1 MKKRVSLLDA
11 FGIEDEKDNSDSSVV
26 YDNNS
31 LLDKIKNDYIKYIM
45 ENKLSLE
52 DSYEEYIKD
61 YDLSDLDKSNLY
73 NLIGEEL
80 KGFGPLTELMNDKNI
95 TEIMINGPDK
105 IYIVINGQMIKEDNI
120 TFINE
125 EHVIRTIKS
134 LVTIKDELV
143 IDTKLDDG
151 SIVKAILPPLSIK
164 GPILVIKKVSKGNV
178 NMDDLIGVGMLTPYM
193 ARFLESCVLGK
204 LNILISGSMQSGKT
218 TLTNVL
224 SSFIYNKE
232 RIITI
237 ESNDELSIKQDNVI
251 RLSENTNNLNKL
263 IYDLR
268 PDRLVIDEYNSNN
281 ISYLFESGMIGVN
294 SIGTIKAK
302 DGISAV
308 NRIKALIKLN
318 NIDSLILNN
327 IDLVVNVEKLKDGR
341 VKVSS
346 ISELCKSKNDE
357 VVLKDI
363 FVFKKESGSFIRY
376 DFYPNVVK
384 KLKTRGIN
392 NIDYI
397 FENPGDNDGKKDIS

>member
-45 ENKLSLE
+45 ENNLNLE

-61 YDLSDLDKSNLY
+61 FDLSDLDKSSLY
-73 NLIGEEL
+73 NLVSDEL

-95 TEIMINGPDK
+95 TEIMVNGPDE

-125 EHVIRTIKS
+125 EHIIRTIKS
-134 LVTIKDELV
+134 LVTTKDELV

-204 LNILISGSMQSGKT
+204 LNILISGSFQSGKT

-224 SSFIYNKE
+224 SNFIYNKE

-237 ESNDELSIKQDNVI
+237 ENNGELNLKQDNVI
-251 RLSENTNNLNKL
+251 RLSSIEKL
-263 IYDLR
+263 DKFIFDLR
-268 PDRLVIDEYNSNN
+268 PDRLVIDEYNKDNLG
-281 ISYLFESGMIGVN
+281 YFFESGLIGVS
-294 SIGTIKAK
+294 SIGIITAK
-302 DGISAV
+302 DGISALK
-308 NRIKALIKLN
+308 RIKTLTNLN
-318 NIDSLILNN
+318 NIDDLILDN
-327 IDLVVNVEKLKDGR
+327 IDLVVNVERLSNGR
-341 VKVSS
+341 IKVSS
-346 ISELCKSKNDE
+346 ISELCKSKNNE
-357 VVLKDI
+357 VMLKDI

-376 DFYPNVVK
+376 DFYPDVVN

-397 FENPGDNDGKKDIS
+397 FENQGDNDE

>member
-31 LLDKIKNDYIKYIM
+31 LSDKIKNDYIKYIM

-95 TEIMINGPDK
+95 TEIMINGPDE
-105 IYIVINGQMIKEDNI
+105 IYIVINGQMIKEENVS
-120 TFINE
+120 FINK
-125 EHVIRTIKS
+125 EHIIRTING
-134 LVTIKDELV
+134 LVKTNELS
-143 IDTKLDDG
+143 INTKLEDG
-151 SIVKAILPPLSIK
+151 SIIKAVLPPLSLN

-178 NMDDLIGVGMLTPYM
+178 NIDDLIGVGMLTPYM

-204 LNILISGSMQSGKT
+204 LNILISGSFQSGKT

-224 SSFIYNKE
+224 SNFIYNKE

-237 ESNDELSIKQDNVI
+237 ENNGELNLKQDNVI
-251 RLSENTNNLNKL
+251 RLSSIEKL
-263 IYDLR
+263 DKFIFDLR
-268 PDRLVIDEYNSNN
+268 PDRLVIDGYNKDNLEYF
-281 ISYLFESGMIGVN
+281 FESGFIGVS
-294 SIGTIKAK
+294 SIGTITAK
-302 DGISAV
+302 DGISALK
-308 NRIKALIKLN
+308 RIKTLTNLN
-318 NIDSLILNN
+318 NIDDLILDN
-327 IDLVVNVEKLKDGR
+327 IDLVVNVERLSNGR
-341 VKVSS
+341 IKVSS
-346 ISELCKSKNDE
+346 ISELCKSKNNE
-357 VVLKDI
+357 VMLKDI

-376 DFYPNVVK
+376 DFYPDVVN

>member
-1 MKKRVSLLDA
+1 MKRRVSLLDA

-31 LLDKIKNDYIKYIM
+31 LSDKIKNDYIKYIM

-80 KGFGPLTELMNDKNI
+80 KDFGPLTELMNDKNI
-95 TEIMINGPDK
+95 TEIMINGPDE

-302 DGISAV
+302 DGISALK
-308 NRIKALIKLN
+308 RIKTLTNLN
-318 NIDSLILNN
+318 NIDDLILDN
-327 IDLVVNVEKLKDGR
+327 IDLVVNVERLSNGR
-341 VKVSS
+341 IKVSS
-346 ISELCKSKNDE
+346 ISELCKSKNNE
-357 VVLKDI
+357 VMLKDI
-363 FVFKKESGSFIRY
+363 FVFKKENGSFIRY
-376 DFYPNVVK
+376 DFYPDVVK